1 MLNMTNVA
9 GMWQECGVESQ
20 CDTQLPSVDHPWGV
34 DFMENSGVRPLVQ
47 GILVRRLRGGRQIPG
62 VLNWTLVGVGVL
74 SLPGI
79 LGSYSISVFP
89 KQY

>member
-1 MLNMTNVA
+1 MIGWL
-9 GMWQECGVESQ
+9 GDEMWHDDQKRLSCAQ
-20 CDTQLPSVDHPWGV
+20 PPSADHPWGV

-47 GILVRRLRGGRQIPG
+47 GILVRRLRGGQQILG